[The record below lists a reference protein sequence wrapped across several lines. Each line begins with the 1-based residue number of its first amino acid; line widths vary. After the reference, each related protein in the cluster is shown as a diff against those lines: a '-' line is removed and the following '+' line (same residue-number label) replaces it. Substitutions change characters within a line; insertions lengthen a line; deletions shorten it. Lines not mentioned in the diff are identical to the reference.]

1 MPDTYVEER
10 ITLPSDHA
18 MNVLGQFDEN
28 AKKIEKT
35 LKVSVISR
43 EGDLRIIGVPSAV
56 KKAKSAIEELI
67 QLSKR

>member
-28 AKKIEKT
+28 AKKIEK
-35 LKVSVISR
+35 SIN
-43 EGDLRIIGVPSAV
+43 IH
-56 KKAKSAIEELI
+56 
-67 QLSKR
+67 